1 MPMLAVRRSKW
12 LLIPAV
18 LALIA
23 VASLANLASAAPN
36 PPGNNGTIKVD
47 DTPFDDAPDN
57 EPHVG
62 CSFQVDLYG
71 YDEGDLDATVRFEAH
86 PPTGARQVLLT
97 DTVFIG
103 EDDNSGGGSEA
114 GLDASE
120 TYTLD
125 VGGIEPH
132 PNQGVHVKLTIHA
145 EGSQGADVKHKVF
158 WVTGCPPAPTTTTIA
173 PTTTAAPTTTV
184 CPTTTTAP
192 SSTAAPSST
201 VGETTTT
208 KAEET
213 TTTAAPSS
221 TVGETTST
229 TAAPTTTTAAPTTT
243 VGETTTTAAPTTT
256 TAAPTTTVGET
267 TTTKAEETTTTTT
280 TTTNAEEP
288 TSSSTHD
295 TKSEALAAAGE
306 TTTTSQQ
313 GATTTEPPTTIPTS
327 TSEATSTTACPGDS
341 SLNLANDVGPSDSP
355 GLLPLAASG
364 VAVLSIAATS
374 LLGLRRRRL
383 L

>member
-1 MPMLAVRRSKW
+1 MPMQVLRRRKP
-12 LLIPAV
+12 LLFAAM

-23 VASLANLASAAPN
+23 VASLASPAWAQD
-36 PPGNNGTIKVD
+36 PPGNNGTVKID
-47 DTPFDDAPDN
+47 DVPFDDLPNN

-62 CSFQVDLYG
+62 CTFQVDFYG
-71 YDEGDLDATVRFEAH
+71 YDEGDLDATVTFEAH
-86 PPTGARQVLLT
+86 PPTLREGDDQVLLT

-125 VGGIEPH
+125 FSGITPH
-132 PNQGVHVKLTIHA
+132 PVQGFHVKLTINA

-184 CPTTTTAP
+184 CPTTTTAGP
-192 SSTAAPSST
+192 TTTTTGGVTTTTGGATTTT

-213 TTTAAPSS
+213 TTT
-221 TVGETTST
+221 VGETTT
-229 TAAPTTTTAAPTTT
+229 TASATTTT
-243 VGETTTTAAPTTT
+243 VGETTTTKAEETTT

-267 TTTKAEETTTTTT
+267 TTTKAEETTTTKDDKPTT
-280 TTTNAEEP
+280 SGSYSLANAVE
-288 TSSSTHD
+288 
-295 TKSEALAAAGE
+295 E
-306 TTTTSQQ
+306 TTTTH
-313 GATTTEPPTTIPTS
+313 GATTTVPPTTI
-327 TSEATSTTACPGDS
+327 ATSTTSGGVTTTTGCPDAAAAGISADLS
-341 SLNLANDVGPSDSP
+341 SDTSP
-355 GLLPLAASG
+355 FDAGALPLAAS
-364 VAVLSIAATS
+364 VLVLLSIGTS
-374 LLGLRRRRL
+374 SVIGWRRRRL
-383 L
+383 